1 MATEERI
8 KRIND
13 VISKRQRD
21 LVVVLENIRNTHN
34 ANAIIRTMDLMGIQN
49 LYIINTLN
57 EPFPINTAISTG
69 AEKWITIKQFFSV
82 SECIKELKKNNLKIY
97 TTHLHAEA
105 TPIKEVNF
113 SQPVAIVFGNEKEG
127 VSDRMLKESDG
138 NIFIPMRGMV
148 KSFNIS
154 VSVGII
160 LYEAISQRKN
170 SGYIRKGKLLES
182 EKKELFN
189 NWIFNRR
196 NT

>member
-13 VISKRQRD
+13 VLNNRQKD

-34 ANAIIRTMDLMGIQN
+34 ANAIIRTMDLIGIQN
-49 LYIINTLN
+49 LYIINTLQ

-82 SECIKELKKNNLKIY
+82 KECVKELKKNNLKIFS
-97 TTHLHAEA
+97 THLKAEA
-105 TPIKEVNF
+105 TPIDKVNF

-127 VSDRMLKESDG
+127 ISDQMLKESDE

-160 LYEAISQRKN
+160 LYEAISQRIS
-170 SGYIRKGKLLES
+170 SGYLDKGKLSES
-182 EKKELFN
+182 EKQELFN

-196 NT
+196 NF